1 MNSKT
6 LCFKTK
12 LINSPITSG
21 VGCSGYLYL
30 FGSVFKKNSVLFIPS
45 SCGMFVY
52 SDDTSIEASLH
63 LVGKVVCSMRFMNS
77 VVSLMY
83 EGRFCTYGCSHLSTN
98 CDIFSVMLSQL
109 ETMGL
114 FPIGVLCIFFR
125 KYNLDVLWFVGGLQ
139 YSYQC
144 FRRNLF
150 S

>member
-1 MNSKT
+1 MR
-6 LCFKTK
+6 
-12 LINSPITSG
+12 
-21 VGCSGYLYL
+21 VD
-30 FGSVFKKNSVLFIPS
+30 
-45 SCGMFVY
+45 FV
-52 SDDTSIEASLH
+52 H
-63 LVGKVVCSMRFMNS
+63 MVVAICLQIVIF
-77 VVSLMY
+77 
-83 EGRFCTYGCSHLSTN
+83 
-98 CDIFSVMLSQL
+98 FSVMLSQL